1 MSVRKIERKG
11 RNGKSYFVYEARYR
25 DGSGRLHQRTF
36 RTKGQASAWEDGK
49 LTEMR
54 RGEWTDPQRGRT
66 RFADFAEEW
75 LRTTVDLRTSTRAR
89 TEGIL
94 NSHLTPY
101 FGERRLA
108 DIVAVDVRAFVAEQ
122 AVSGLAPATVAKH
135 LRLLSQILG
144 AARASRYIPDNPCA
158 GVKPPQIQED
168 DVEYLE
174 AEQLNQLADEIEPR
188 FRAMVLLAGYRGP
201 RWGEL
206 AGLQRARVNL
216 EKGTVEIAEI
226 LVEVAGAFSFG
237 PPKTTRGRRTI
248 PLPPFLVQ
256 VLDDHIRRHASGEF
270 VFTSPKGKL
279 LHRSSFARRY
289 FRPAVSAA
297 GLNSR
302 LTFHGLRHTAV
313 SILAAEG
320 AQLNELAT
328 VMGWSRSTAAAMA
341 VRYAHLFSSRQEH
354 LTARLEA
361 VFRGAEAQRYKKSD
375 GILMA
380 TSPVERAS
388 RQIHGR

>member
-1 MSVRKIERKG
+1 VRPVEVVIP
-11 RNGKSYFVYEARYR
+11 
-25 DGSGRLHQRTF
+25 SG
-36 RTKGQASAWEDGK
+36 
-49 LTEMR
+49 

-66 RFADFAEEW
+66 RFGLFAEEW

-94 NSHLTPY
+94 DCHLTPY
-101 FGERRLA
+101 FGDRRLA
-108 DIVAVDVRAFVAEQ
+108 DIVAVDVRAFVAER
-122 AVSGLAPATVAKH
+122 AVSGLAPAIVAKH

-158 GVKPPQIQED
+158 GVKPPQIHED
-168 DVEYLE
+168 DVVFLE

-206 AGLQRARVNL
+206 AGLRRARVNL
-216 EKGTVEIAEI
+216 ERARSRSPRSSSRSLAHSPSGPRRRPR
-226 LVEVAGAFSFG
+226 AGGQSRFRRSSSMYWTNTSESTPLASSCS
-237 PPKTTRGRRTI
+237 PARG
-248 PLPPFLVQ
+248 
-256 VLDDHIRRHASGEF
+256 AG
-270 VFTSPKGKL
+270 L

-297 GLNSR
+297 GLNSG

-328 VMGWSRSTAAAMA
+328 VMGWSRSTVAAMA
-341 VRYAHLFSSRQEH
+341 VRYAHLFPSRQEH

-361 VFRGAEAQRYKKSD
+361 VFRGAEAQRSRKSD
-375 GILMA
+375 DILMT
-380 TSPVERAS
+380 TSADERTSQDA
-388 RQIHGR
+388 